1 MFNEMIGTYNK
12 FIAALL
18 QLREKYLMLQNFKDR
33 ALMGMKKKTFLLK
46 KATQYSLPI
55 VQPSLDMG
63 NSLK

>member
-33 ALMGMKKKTFLLK
+33 ALMGMKKKHFCLK
-46 KATQYSLPI
+46 KQHNTPYL
-55 VQPSLDMG
+55 
-63 NSLK
+63 